1 MTRSGRSLLR
11 QASVLLLLFCFG
23 AAYAAP
29 ILAQVGLAPEPAP
42 RRSQVPTPEPAPGAR
57 AQTSRPATT
66 QVSTSPV
73 PPPAAQN
80 PVPPPV
86 VLVQPTAP
94 APPAPA
100 REERRQVRKRETA
113 KEKPVRERT
122 TKQATRRALPS
133 LSRTEAGSTDTML
146 LIGGLALVVLVLLD
160 TVFLTLSTRV
170 LRSAG

>member
-29 ILAQVGLAPEPAP
+29 ILAQVGGAPEPAP

>member
-29 ILAQVGLAPEPAP
+29 ILAQAGPAPEPAP

-57 AQTSRPATT
+57 PQTSRPATT
-66 QVSTSPV
+66 QVSPSPV
-73 PPPAAQN
+73 PPPVAQN
-80 PVPPPV
+80 PVPPPA

-100 REERRQVRKRETA
+100 QEERRQVRKRETA
-113 KEKPVRERT
+113 KEKPVRVRT